1 MKHRPELDGLRGVAI
16 LAVLGAH
23 TGVPGFADGGGG
35 AGVTLFFVLSGF
47 LITSLLLAEREK
59 SGRVDLRAFYIR
71 RALRLFP
78 ALAAVL
84 VVTAILLIAGV
95 MPREAREGTDYGI
108 VFIGV
113 ILYVA
118 NWVYVAGQS
127 IGILG
132 HTWSLAV
139 EEQFYILWPALL
151 LAGMRIG
158 RVRLAL
164 LVLVLIFLDTPYRLF
179 LDLNG
184 GFTHVFVG
192 TDCRGDALLFG
203 CVLALLQTHW
213 HPVVGWIGLIGVG
226 TMAATW
232 PGDPGLGVQILFI
245 PGAAIAG
252 TLAVAGCPTLLA
264 WKPLEF
270 IGKISYGLYLWH
282 GLVIWWHLPWPVELP
297 LCIGIACVSYFVL
310 EQRFLRLKDRFGRAR
325 TVPGPATPA
334 TPTAPTAE
342 PA

>member
-1 MKHRPELDGLRGVAI
+1 
-16 LAVLGAH
+16 
-23 TGVPGFADGGGG
+23 
-35 AGVTLFFVLSGF
+35 
-47 LITSLLLAEREK
+47 
-59 SGRVDLRAFYIR
+59 
-71 RALRLFP
+71 
-78 ALAAVL
+78 
-84 VVTAILLIAGV
+84 
-95 MPREAREGTDYGI
+95 

-139 EEQFYILWPALL
+139 EGQFYILWPALL
-151 LAGMRIG
+151 LVGMRIG
-158 RVRLAL
+158 RLRLAM

-184 GFTHVFVG
+184 GFAHVFVG

-203 CVLALLQTHW
+203 CVLGLLQTHW
-213 HPVVGWIGLIGVG
+213 HPVVRWIGLIGVG
-226 TMAATW
+226 AMAATW

-264 WKPLEF
+264 WKPLAF

-297 LCIGIACVSYFVL
+297 LYIGIACVSYFVL

-325 TVPGPATPA
+325 TVPAPAMPPA
-334 TPTAPTAE
+334 PPAPTAE